1 MASQPHFTRLFAE
14 PPFGGEAF
22 GDSHAAWHPPKAS
35 MSAVPWSGMDNHGAI
50 LAWDALALWAS
61 EPNPFFESWYLLPA
75 LRGQDTGGRVKLLRF
90 EIAGELA
97 GLMPVVEAS
106 RYYTRPIPHLA
117 SWLHPNCFLGAPLVA
132 RGLEKP
138 FWRALLD
145 WADAQGGL
153 GLFLHLAELP
163 LSGALYDALREVV
176 GEEQRMAAVVARA
189 NHVILRSDLT
199 PDAYFEAT
207 VSGKKRKEYRRQAN
221 RLAETGALA
230 FTRQR
235 GDEDLADWIESF
247 LALEASGWK
256 GAAGSALASHHATAT
271 LWRDALTGAA
281 QRGRLERLAMTLD
294 GRPVAML
301 ASFITAPAA
310 FMFKTTF
317 DESLAVY
324 SPGVL
329 LQRENLAML
338 EAEGIDWVDSCA
350 GEDHPMITHLWRER
364 RPVGKVSLAIGGGLR
379 RGLFGKMVARE
390 LGGEPCG
397 L

>member
-1 MASQPHFTRLFAE
+1 MASQPDFLRDFSLPEATPDDGPRPHWAA
-14 PPFGGEAF
+14 PQGEIR
-22 GDSHAAWHPPKAS
+22 
-35 MSAVPWSGMDNHGAI
+35 AVDWTTMDHHDAVM
-50 LAWDALALWAS
+50 AWDALAVWAS

-75 LRGQDTGGRVKLLRF
+75 LRGQGAGGQVKLLRF

-117 SWLHPNCFLGAPLVA
+117 NWLHPNCFVGAPLVA

-138 FWRALLD
+138 FWRAMLD
-145 WADAQGGL
+145 WADRQGGL

-163 LSGALYDALREVV
+163 LSGALYEALHAVV
-176 GEEQRMAAVVARA
+176 GEQDRLAAVVARG
-189 NHVILRSDLT
+189 NHVILQSDLA
-199 PDAYFEAT
+199 PEAYYEAT
-207 VSGKKRKEYRRQAN
+207 VSAKKRKEYRRQAN

-235 GDEDLADWIESF
+235 GDEDLAQWIEAF
-247 LALEASGWK
+247 LTLEASGWK
-256 GAAGSALASHHATAT
+256 GKAGSALASHEATAM
-271 LWRDALTGAA
+271 LWREALRGAA
-281 QRGRLERLAMTLD
+281 KRGRLERLAMTLD

-301 ASFITAPAA
+301 ASFITPPAG

-317 DESLAVY
+317 DESLAAY

-338 EAEGIDWVDSCA
+338 EAEGINWVDSCA

-379 RGLFGKMVARE
+379 RAIFGKMVARE
-390 LGGEPCG
+390 MGGEPCG